1 MRNSRVLTGTALS
14 IAALGLAS
22 APALAADFG
31 KLEVGPNPAKPG
43 TEVTVNTTACGANG
57 SGTGDASAVGGPASF
72 QLKPGAQKESVVGTF
87 KVPNSAKA
95 GTYGVGVKCHSG
107 KEATGD
113 LVVSTGSGSAP
124 GSRAGSG
131 SGSGSS
137 PASDSGS
144 GSGSSAS
151 PGTGSGS
158 GSGTGSGS
166 STTPAKPPKGGMK
179 TGVGSTSD
187 DSGMTELMAGAA
199 VLATAAVGGTWYLRR
214 RGSNGNRV

>member
-72 QLKPGAQKESVVGTF
+72 QLKPGTQKDSVVGTF

-113 LVVSTGSGSAP
+113 LVVSTGSGT
-124 GSRAGSG
+124 RAGTGSG
-131 SGSGSS
+131 SGSGS
-137 PASDSGS
+137 D
-144 GSGSSAS
+144 SSAS

>member
-14 IAALGLAS
+14 IAALGLGS
-22 APALAADFG
+22 APALAGDFG
-31 KLEVGPNPAKPG
+31 KLEVSPNPVKPG
-43 TEVTVNTTACGANG
+43 AEVTVNTTACGANG

-72 QLKPGAQKESVVGTF
+72 QLKPGTHKESVVGTF

-95 GTYGVGVKCHSG
+95 GTYGIGVKCHNG

-113 LVVSTGSGSAP
+113 VVVS
-124 GSRAGSG
+124 AGSG
-131 SGSGSS
+131 GSASTGARAGGASHSPSMGTGGGSS
-137 PASDSGS
+137 SAPAM
-144 GSGSSAS
+144 
-151 PGTGSGS
+151 
-158 GSGTGSGS
+158 
-166 STTPAKPPKGGMK
+166 PPKGGMK

-214 RGSNGNRV
+214 RGSGGNRI

>member
-22 APALAADFG
+22 APALAGDFG
-31 KLEVGPNPAKPG
+31 KLEVSPNPVKPG
-43 TEVTVNTTACGANG
+43 AEVTVNTTACGANG

-72 QLKPGAQKESVVGTF
+72 QLKPGTHKESVNGTF

-95 GTYGVGVKCHSG
+95 GTYGIGVKCHNG

-113 LVVSTGSGSAP
+113 VVVS
-124 GSRAGSG
+124 AGSG
-131 SGSGSS
+131 G
-137 PASDSGS
+137 
-144 GSGSSAS
+144 SAS
-151 PGTGSGS
+151 S
-158 GSGTGSGS
+158 GSGTGGTSMGGASHSPSMGTGGGS
-166 STTPAKPPKGGMK
+166 STPAKPPKGGMK
-179 TGVGSTSD
+179 TGVGGSSD

-214 RGSNGNRV
+214 RGSNANRI

>member
-43 TEVTVNTTACGANG
+43 AEVTVNTTACGANG

-72 QLKPGAQKESVVGTF
+72 QLKPGTQKESVVGTF

-113 LVVSTGSGSAP
+113 LVVSTGSAP

-131 SGSGSS
+131 SGSGSG
-137 PASDSGS
+137 SGAGA

-151 PGTGSGS
+151 PGTGGGAGAGAGS
-158 GSGTGSGS
+158 GA

>member
-22 APALAADFG
+22 APALAGDFG

-43 TEVTVNTTACGANG
+43 AEVTVNTTACGANG

-72 QLKPGAQKESVVGTF
+72 QLKPGTNKESVVGTF
-87 KVPNSAKA
+87 KVPNNAKA

-113 LVVSTGSGSAP
+113 LVVSTGSGP
-124 GSRAGSG
+124 GSRSASG
-131 SGSGSS
+131 SGSGS
-137 PASDSGS
+137 D
-144 GSGSSAS
+144 SSAS

-166 STTPAKPPKGGMK
+166 ATTPAKPPKGGMK

-214 RGSNGNRV
+214 RGSSGNRV

>member
-22 APALAADFG
+22 APALAGDLN
-31 KLEVGPNPAKPG
+31 KLDVAPNPVKPG
-43 TEVTVNTTACGANG
+43 AEVTVNTTACGANG

-72 QLKPGAQKESVVGTF
+72 QLKPGTQKESVAGTF

-95 GTYGVGVKCHSG
+95 GTYGIGIKCHSG

-113 LVVSTGSGSAP
+113 VVVSG
-124 GSRAGSG
+124 
-131 SGSGSS
+131 
-137 PASDSGS
+137 
-144 GSGSSAS
+144 
-151 PGTGSGS
+151 GSGS
-158 GSGTGSGS
+158 GSGTGGPGHAGGSGGPSHSPSPNPSMSMGGGS
-166 STTPAKPPKGGMK
+166 SSTPAKPPKGGMK

-199 VLATAAVGGTWYLRR
+199 VLATAAAGGTWYLRR
-214 RGSNGNRV
+214 RGSNGHRY

>member
-22 APALAADFG
+22 APALAGDFG
-31 KLEVGPNPAKPG
+31 KLEVSPNPVKPG
-43 TEVTVNTTACGANG
+43 AEVTVNTTACGANG
-57 SGTGDASAVGGPASF
+57 SGAGDASAVGGPASF
-72 QLKPGAQKESVVGTF
+72 QLKPGTQKESVGGTF

-95 GTYGVGVKCHSG
+95 GTYGIGVKCHNG

-113 LVVSTGSGSAP
+113 VVVSAGSDGSAP
-124 GSRAGSG
+124 TR
-131 SGSGSS
+131 
-137 PASDSGS
+137 
-144 GSGSSAS
+144 
-151 PGTGSGS
+151 
-158 GSGTGSGS
+158 SGTGGKAMDGASHSPSMGMGGGS
-166 STTPAKPPKGGMK
+166 STPAKPPKGGMK

-214 RGSNGNRV
+214 RGSNGNRI